1 MCFPGRKYLIGE
13 FYRDGQAAAVPERR
27 GTLEKINLDEERG
40 ILLASENLVKEY
52 SDDPDIKK
60 CTVIVPW
67 FPDDYVVIVTSS
79 EWEKLIK
86 SGFVMERGTNA
97 ETET

>member
-1 MCFPGRKYLIGE
+1 MVNTTGAVRRHRPGKE
-13 FYRDGQAAAVPERR
+13 Q
-27 GTLEKINLDEERG
+27 TLENINLDEEGG

-60 CTVIVPW
+60 CAVMVPW

-79 EWEKLIK
+79 EWKKLIE

-97 ETET
+97 ETEI